1 MKVSHIGLACR
12 SEETADRF
20 YEKFL
25 GMKKLERKTVPA
37 EVSGVFFG
45 LPSDLTVLNYVRE
58 NIYFEVF
65 IHQSARPAAGSP
77 AHICL
82 EVEDLEAFLE
92 RARTMGVPIL
102 RAPKGDRWITF
113 VRDLDG
119 NLFEIKETATAPAV

>member
-1 MKVSHIGLACR
+1 MMKVSHIGLACR

-37 EVSGVFFG
+37 ALSGTFFG
-45 LPSDLTVLNYVRE
+45 IPSDLTVLNYVRDD
-58 NIYFEVF
+58 IYFEVF
-65 IHQSARPAAGSP
+65 IHESARPAAGFP

-82 EVEDLEAFLE
+82 EVKYLEAFLE
-92 RARTMGVPIL
+92 RARAMDVSVI

-113 VRDLDG
+113 VRDFDG
-119 NLFEIKETATAPAV
+119 NLLEVKETAG